1 MSRSGFL
8 FPILLAAFATS
19 LGVTVLVPH
28 AQLGGLTPDF
38 KEEEGLI
45 SDVYPNVP
53 GGLAEVGRQVYVSEG
68 CQTCHTQVV
77 RGGDSADVDRGWGQ
91 RRTVARDYVTETVP
105 VLGSSRLG
113 PDLSNIGSEKWRNEP
128 ADDPYKPAKRDASWH
143 LKHLYNPMAMGED
156 SIMPAYEH
164 LFALR
169 KITGT
174 PSPDAIELPR
184 AKTVPAGYEVV
195 PTPEAKALVAYLG
208 SLDRSHPL
216 KEAGKAT
223 AATTPKK

>member
-8 FPILLAAFATS
+8 FPILLIAFATS
-19 LGVTVLVPH
+19 LGVTVLIPH
-28 AQLGGLTPDF
+28 AQLGALTPDF
-38 KEEEGLI
+38 KEEDGLV

-68 CQTCHTQVV
+68 CQTCHTQIV
-77 RGGDSADVDRGWGQ
+77 RGGDSADVDRGWGS
-91 RRTVARDYVTETVP
+91 RRTVARDHVTEHTP
-105 VLGSSRLG
+105 VLGALRLG
-113 PDLSNIGSEKWRNEP
+113 PDLSNVGSEKWRNEP
-128 ADDPYKPAKRDASWH
+128 SDDPYKPAKRDASWH
-143 LKHLYNPMAMGED
+143 LKHLYNPLTMGEG
-156 SIMPAYEH
+156 SIMPSYKH
-164 LFALR
+164 LFLVR

-174 PSPDAIELPR
+174 PSPDALQLPK
-184 AKTVPAGYEVV
+184 AMSAPTGSEVV

>member
-8 FPILLAAFATS
+8 FPILLIAFATS
-19 LGVTVLVPH
+19 LGVTVLIPH
-28 AQLGGLTPDF
+28 AQLGALTPDF
-38 KEEEGLI
+38 KEEDGLI

-68 CQTCHTQVV
+68 CQACHTQVV
-77 RGGDSADVDRGWGQ
+77 RGGDSADVDRGWGV
-91 RRTVARDYVTETVP
+91 RRTVARDHVTEGTP
-105 VLGSSRLG
+105 VLGALRLG
-113 PDLSNIGSEKWRNEP
+113 PDLSNVGSEKWRNEP
-128 ADDPYKPAKRDASWH
+128 LDDPYKPAKRDASWH
-143 LKHLYNPMAMGED
+143 LKHLYNPLAMGEG
-156 SIMPAYEH
+156 SIMPSYKH
-164 LFALR
+164 LFIVR

-174 PSPDAIELPR
+174 PSPDALKLPQ
-184 AKTVPAGYEVV
+184 AMSAEVGYEVV
-195 PTPEAKALVAYLG
+195 PKPEAKALVAYLG

>member
-8 FPILLAAFATS
+8 FPILLIAFATS
-19 LGVTVLVPH
+19 LGVTVLIPH
-28 AQLGGLTPDF
+28 AQLGALTPDF
-38 KEEEGLI
+38 KEEDGLV

-68 CQTCHTQVV
+68 CQTCHTQIV
-77 RGGDSADVDRGWGQ
+77 RGGESADVDRGWGS
-91 RRTVARDYVTETVP
+91 RRTVARDHVTEHTP
-105 VLGSSRLG
+105 VLGALRLG
-113 PDLSNIGSEKWRNEP
+113 PDLSNVGSEKWRNEP
-128 ADDPYKPAKRDASWH
+128 SDDPYKPAKRDASWH
-143 LKHLYNPMAMGED
+143 LKHLYNPLAMGEG
-156 SIMPAYEH
+156 SIMPSYKH
-164 LFALR
+164 LFLVR

-174 PSPDAIELPR
+174 PSPDALQLPK
-184 AKTVPAGYEVV
+184 AMSAPTGSEVV

>member
-8 FPILLAAFATS
+8 FPILLIAFATS
-19 LGVTVLVPH
+19 LGVTVLIPH

-38 KEEEGLI
+38 KEEDGLI

-53 GGLAEVGRQVYVSEG
+53 GGLADVGRQVYVSEG

-77 RGGDSADVDRGWGQ
+77 RGGDSADVDRGWGV
-91 RRTVARDYVTETVP
+91 RRTVARDHVTERTP
-105 VLGSSRLG
+105 VLGALRLG
-113 PDLSNIGSEKWRNEP
+113 PDLSNVGSEKWRNEP
-128 ADDPYKPAKRDASWH
+128 SDDPYKPAKRDASWH
-143 LKHLYNPMAMGED
+143 LKHLYNPLAMGEG
-156 SIMPAYEH
+156 SIMPSYKH
-164 LFALR
+164 LFLVR

-174 PSPDAIELPR
+174 PSPDALKLPQ
-184 AKTVPAGYEVV
+184 AMSAEAGYEVV
-195 PTPEAKALVAYLG
+195 PKPEAKALVAYLA